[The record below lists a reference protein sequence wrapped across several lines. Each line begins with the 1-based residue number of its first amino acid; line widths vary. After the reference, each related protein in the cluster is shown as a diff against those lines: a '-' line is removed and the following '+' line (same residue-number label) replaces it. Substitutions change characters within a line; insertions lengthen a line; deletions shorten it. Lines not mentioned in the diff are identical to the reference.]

1 MKINF
6 IYSILICCTLASE
19 LKVLTY
25 NIHALS
31 PLIAGDDPHARIPK
45 ILAGSIENDIIFFQ
59 ENWIFSGKYFSGQL
73 PGYQIVKSK
82 TSKFFWP
89 FNNSSG
95 LTLALSD
102 SIEIL
107 EINDIPYGSCSG
119 WISKDNDCLATKG
132 FQHVRIEIDGDMV
145 DLYNTHLDAG
155 NSKSDIETRRLQIK
169 QLESYAIKNS
179 VGMAVI
185 IAGDINVSSNSDEFS
200 AVASLCTALGLSVA
214 EWAATDTDS
223 PFGKLDYILYRG
235 SIDVAMEL
243 NECSIDSSL
252 NGLSDHP
259 PIRALFN
266 YIR

>member
-6 IYSILICCTLASE
+6 IYAILICLTLASE

-31 PLIAGDDPHARIPK
+31 PVLAGDDPHTRVPE
-45 ILAGSIENDIIFFQ
+45 ILSKSSGNNIIFFQ
-59 ENWIFSGKYFSGQL
+59 ENWIFSDSYISNHLQ
-73 PGYQIVKSK
+73 GYQIIKSK
-82 TSKFFWP
+82 NSKFIWP

-107 EINDIPYGSCSG
+107 EYNDIPFDSCSG

-132 FQHVRIEIDGDMV
+132 FQHVRIKIDGHKV

-155 NSKSDIETRRLQIK
+155 DSKSDIKTRRFQIM
-169 QLESYAIKNS
+169 QLKSYAIKKS
-179 VGMAVI
+179 DGMAII
-185 IAGDINVSSNSDEFS
+185 IAGDLNVDFNSKESS
-200 AVASLCTALGLSVA
+200 VIGSLC
-214 EWAATDTDS
+214 DS
-223 PFGKLDYILYRG
+223 LDLNIADWIEPLKGHMFGKLDYILYRG
-235 SIDVAMEL
+235 SEDIAIEL
-243 NECSIDSSL
+243 NKCMIDSSL

-259 PIRALFN
+259 PIRAIFN
-266 YIR
+266 